1 MPIDP
6 ARDEHTCFLSYS
18 RADEE
23 FAVRL
28 ANDLQAL
35 GVAMWVDRFNIRPS
49 EHWDRAIERAI
60 RACQKMVV
68 ILSPRSVASENV
80 ADEISL
86 AIDAGKPVIP
96 VMIEHCD
103 LPLRLTRRH
112 LIDATL
118 GYDAALRQCFAEI
131 DSNDALNANS
141 VLAEVSIAIRDP
153 GVIATAKHELTPIIG
168 PIADILVDRIASRT
182 TSVGGL
188 YGLLALHIPDEND
201 RQHFI
206 TARSHRNGP
215 DVEVVPPAPDAANT
229 DRKPIARDEVERAAK
244 ALTNY
249 VGPIAAIL
257 ARKESLAAGSA
268 KDLLRRLAAKLPCER
283 DRDDFLREVETQ

>member
-1 MPIDP
+1 MAADP
-6 ARDEHTCFLSYS
+6 HTCFLSYS

-28 ANDLQAL
+28 ANDLQTL

-96 VMIEHCD
+96 VMIEPCD

-112 LIDATL
+112 LIDATA
-118 GYDAALRQCFAEI
+118 GYAAALHQCFAEI
-131 DSNDALNANS
+131 DSGTLPAIANAEASETSLAL
-141 VLAEVSIAIRDP
+141 RDP
-153 GVIATAKHELTPIIG
+153 EAVAAAKHELLPMIG
-168 PIADILVDRIASRT
+168 PIADILVDRLASRT
-182 TSVGGL
+182 GSIGGL
-188 YGLLALHIPDEND
+188 YAMLALHIPDLAEREHFLATRARCND
-201 RQHFI
+201 
-206 TARSHRNGP
+206 AGVGSDP
-215 DVEVVPPAPDAANT
+215 SAAGAALAG
-229 DRKPIARDEVERAAK
+229 RKPICRDEVERVARL
-244 ALTNY
+244 LTSY

-257 ARKESLAAGSA
+257 TKKESLAAGSV
-268 KDLLRRLAAKLPCER
+268 KDLLRRLAAKVPSEH
-283 DRDDFLREVETQ
+283 DRDDFLKEAEAQ